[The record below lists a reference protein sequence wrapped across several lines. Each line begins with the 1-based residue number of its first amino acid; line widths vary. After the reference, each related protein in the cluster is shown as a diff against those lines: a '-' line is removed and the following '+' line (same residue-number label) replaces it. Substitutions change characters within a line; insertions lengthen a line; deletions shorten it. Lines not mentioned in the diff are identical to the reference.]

1 MTSAALRAYTTT
13 WRVRS
18 YELDANGHV
27 NNSVYVAYAEEVAN
41 QHADAIGFGR
51 AWTQA
56 HAGTWVARRHEI
68 TYFLAATY
76 GDELELTTEVA
87 EMRGARAIRNT
98 TIRRVSDGSLL
109 VQMQTEWVWVRLS
122 DGRPTRI
129 PPTAIAAFGGHVS
142 GSEIPEDR

>member
-1 MTSAALRAYTTT
+1 MAGQATNLSSVRSYTTT

-41 QHADAIGFGR
+41 QHAESIGFGR
-51 AWTQA
+51 AWTKD
-56 HAGTWVARRHEI
+56 HAGTWVARRHAI
-68 TYFLAATY
+68 TYFRAATW
-76 GDELELTTEVA
+76 GDELQLTTEVA

-98 TIRRVSDGSLL
+98 VIRLVEDGSML
-109 VQMQTEWVWVRLS
+109 VEMQTEWVWVRLV

-129 PPTAIAAFGGHVS
+129 PPAAIAAFGGR
-142 GSEIPEDR
+142 D

>member
-1 MTSAALRAYTTT
+1 VSHAALRAYTTR

-76 GDELELTTEVA
+76 GDDLELSTEVA

-98 TIRRVSDGSLL
+98 TIRRVSDGNVL
-109 VQMQTEWVWVRLS
+109 VQMQTEWVWVRLA

-129 PPTAIAAFGGHVS
+129 PATAIAAFSGHVS

>member
-1 MTSAALRAYTTT
+1 VTNASVRAYTTT

-51 AWTQA
+51 AWTRE
-56 HAGTWVARRHEI
+56 HAGTWVARRHAI
-68 TYFLAATY
+68 TYFLAAAY
-76 GDELELTTEVA
+76 GDDLELTTEVA

-98 TIRRVSDGSLL
+98 TIRRVSDRNVL

-122 DGRPTRI
+122 DGRPSRI
-129 PPTAIAAFGGHVS
+129 PAVAVAAFGGRGS
-142 GSEIPEDR
+142 GPEVAQDR

>member
-1 MTSAALRAYTTT
+1 VADGGLRSFTTT

-56 HAGTWVARRHEI
+56 HAGTWVARRHAI
-68 TYFLAATY
+68 TYLLAATY
-76 GDELELTTEVA
+76 GDHVELTTEVA

-98 TIRRVSDGSLL
+98 TIRRVSDGNLL
-109 VQMQTEWVWVRLS
+109 VQMQTEWVWVRLA
-122 DGRPTRI
+122 DGRPSRI
-129 PPTAIAAFGGHVS
+129 PATAIAAFGGPAS
-142 GSEIPEDR
+142 GPEIAEDR

>member
-1 MTSAALRAYTTT
+1 MNADQAGPRSLRSYTTT

-41 QHADAIGFGR
+41 QHAEAIGFGR
-51 AWTQA
+51 VWTRE
-56 HAGTWVARRHEI
+56 HGGTWVARHHEI

-76 GDELELTTEVA
+76 ADELQLTTEV
-87 EMRGARAIRNT
+87 EQMRGARAIRNT
-98 TIRRVSDGSLL
+98 VIRLVEGGSLV

-129 PPTAIAAFGGHVS
+129 PPTAIAAFGG
-142 GSEIPEDR
+142 GPAPDP

>member
-1 MTSAALRAYTTT
+1 MTNAAQRSYTTT

-41 QHADAIGFGR
+41 QHAEAIGFGR
-51 AWTQA
+51 AWTQQ
-56 HAGTWVARRHEI
+56 HAGTWVARRHAI

-98 TIRRVSDGSLL
+98 VIRLVRDGRRV
-109 VQMQTEWVWVRLS
+109 VEMQTEWVWVRLS
-122 DGRPTRI
+122 DGRPSRI
-129 PPTAIAAFGGHVS
+129 PATAVAAFGGHVS
-142 GSEIPEDR
+142 GA